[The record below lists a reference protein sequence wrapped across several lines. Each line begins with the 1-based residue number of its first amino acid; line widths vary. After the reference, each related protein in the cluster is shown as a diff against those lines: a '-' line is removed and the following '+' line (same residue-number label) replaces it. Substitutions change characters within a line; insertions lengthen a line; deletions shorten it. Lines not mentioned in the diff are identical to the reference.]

1 MERKKS
7 TIMGLPD
14 LLSEK
19 VASSVSGVAFQAA
32 AGLKEDCPLMLF
44 LLFITEK

>member
-14 LLSEK
+14 LLSEG
-19 VASSVSGVAFQAA
+19 SGVAFQAA